1 MYESLIKAVK
11 SRVDIIDVARTY
23 GIEVNKNNKALC
35 CFHKEKTPSLSFH
48 KEKQIY
54 KCFSCGKGGDVISLV
69 SELLNINA
77 LEASKSINNT
87 LGLGLDAERPA
98 SYLEINKYK
107 QKRKTEE
114 MFKQWENKTFQLL
127 CDYLHLLWRW
137 EEEYAPKNPEEDI
150 SDLYVEAMHN
160 KDYIDSLIDE
170 IFINGS
176 NEDKIWFWKYEK
188 KVVKRIES
196 RVRTFRST
204 NG

>member
-69 SELLNINA
+69 AELLNINSF
-77 LEASKSINNT
+77 EAAKSINKK
-87 LGLGLDAERPA
+87 LGLGLETGKTN
-98 SYLEINKYK
+98 SFEINRYK
-107 QKRKTEE
+107 TKKDIEE
-114 MFKQWENKTFQLL
+114 KFKKWELETFVLIT
-127 CDYLHLLWRW
+127 DYLSLLNDWKKIQDIDN
-137 EEEYAPKNPEEDI
+137 ELYIEALQQIEYTK
-150 SDLYVEAMHN
+150 YV
-160 KDYIDSLIDE
+160 IDE
-170 IFINGS
+170 IFLNGS

>member
-69 SELLNINA
+69 SELLSVNA
-77 LEASKSINNT
+77 FEAAKSINNKLN
-87 LGLGLDAERPA
+87 LGLELGKINTF
-98 SYLEINKYK
+98 EINKYK
-107 QKRKTEE
+107 TKKELEKKFQK
-114 MFKQWENKTFQLL
+114 WELETFVLIT
-127 CDYLHLLWRW
+127 DYLSLLHNWKKIQDIDN
-137 EEEYAPKNPEEDI
+137 ELYIEALQQIEYTK
-150 SDLYVEAMHN
+150 YV
-160 KDYIDSLIDE
+160 IDE

-176 NEDKIWFWKYEK
+176 NEDKIWFWKNEK
-188 KVVKRIES
+188 KWVKRIES
-196 RVRTFRST
+196 RVRTFRKT
-204 NG
+204 NE